1 MAIKTKFTTVI
12 EVLTKG
18 FDKLKNSGSSFN
30 NINQAAKKSTAAVD
44 MFGSAMGK
52 RFPKNVAKGGTAI
65 SSFGKR
71 IGMLGNVFGKVRGV
85 MRGLSG
91 AISAVIGFKVISEI
105 TQLVNQAQSL
115 SNKLKVVS
123 KDAKDLS
130 KNFAAM
136 GEVARNTRA
145 DLDGT
150 ITMFQRL
157 TFASSRL
164 GASTEQVAT
173 VTENVNKLMAIQGVM
188 AHEARSVLLQ
198 LSQGFQSGKLAGDEF
213 RAISETLPPI
223 LDILAKETGRTREE
237 LKKLASEGFLK
248 PRLILN
254 ALLKETQNID
264 KQFRKTS
271 ITLAQGMNLI
281 KTELIMFTAEF
292 MEMEFIKDLITV
304 VFRGISKVMEIFG
317 TAVNAVIKAVDVLY
331 VTLKRLLT
339 FDIQAVFDDLNAAM
353 FGVSASALK
362 LRRDLRGMERVAQ
375 ELNLTTEKTLEE
387 FEGLEIAMT
396 KVNNQSTG
404 ILDFFDKLSKQG
416 TVGTIAERIA
426 KSFNLMGVGSRVVK
440 DRMIELK
447 SIMEH
452 TSIPMAGVETA
463 LNKGALAFKNLGAE
477 QEKLAHAQSGGSFG
491 NPFEM
496 FGSDSDRADKLQEM
510 KDTVTQGYAFILQNG
525 QITFAAINEGNIGL
539 MEGVSETIL
548 TTQEEI
554 SAGFIRQE
562 ELNRAGVTSAA
573 EFAKSTANA
582 YLFTWEGTF
591 AALQGLSKSAWS
603 AFSNGA
609 ATAFT
614 SVIMG
619 QEKFGKAMKK
629 MIVQFAR
636 SMVMELI
643 KVALA
648 MIAIKA
654 IAGMGFDPSKL
665 TKIMGLS
672 GSIASSLLSAE
683 KGGGGD
689 APKLATGGIVTSPT
703 LAMIGEGGE
712 PEAVVPLSKAD
723 DMGFGGGQPMV
734 IQNLS
739 IFPNANLDA
748 ALLDRPQ
755 SYWVDLVQEKILPA
769 LNDLGSAGSTISVE
783 FQETR

>member
-1 MAIKTKFTTVI
+1 MTVKTKFTTVI

-30 NINQAAKKSTAAVD
+30 NISQAAKKSTAAVD

-65 SSFGKR
+65 GGFGKR

-292 MEMEFIKDLITV
+292 MEMQFIKDLITI

-317 TAVNAVIKAVDVLY
+317 TAVNAVIKAVDALY
-331 VTLKRLLT
+331 ITLKRLLT

-362 LRRDLRGMERVAQ
+362 LRRDLRGVESVAQ

-387 FEGLEIAMT
+387 FEGLQIAMN

-404 ILDFFDKLSKQG
+404 IIDLFTKLAEQG
-416 TVGTIAERIA
+416 TVGTIVEKIG
-426 KSFNLMGVGSRVVK
+426 KSLGLLVTPARVVN

-447 SIMEH
+447 SVMEN
-452 TSIPMAGVETA
+452 TTMPMANVETA
-463 LNKGALAFKNLGAE
+463 LNKGALAFKNLGE
-477 QEKLAHAQSGGSFG
+477 QQAKLAHAKSGGSFG

-496 FGSDSDRADKLQEM
+496 FGSDSERADRLKEM
-510 KDTVTQGYAFILQNG
+510 QDTVTKGYAFILQNG

-548 TTQEEI
+548 TTQEDI

-582 YLFTWEGTF
+582 YLFSWEGTF

-672 GSIASSLLSAE
+672 GSIAKSLLGAE
-683 KGGGGD
+683 PTP
-689 APKLATGGIVTSPT
+689 AAAGGIVTSPT
-703 LAMIGEGGE
+703 LALVGEGGE
-712 PEAVVPLSKAD
+712 PEAIVPLSKAD
-723 DMGFGGGQPMV
+723 DMGFGGGGQPMV